1 MFSNSGMT
9 PPVSLPTSSLD
20 GVSSSTTTSAAAAAT
35 TSTSNEGVNLEF
47 QPQVLPDRLLVA
59 YTTNHCNDL
68 DDMSKVCKVK
78 NRR

>member
-1 MFSNSGMT
+1 
-9 PPVSLPTSSLD
+9 
-20 GVSSSTTTSAAAAAT
+20 
-35 TSTSNEGVNLEF
+35 
-47 QPQVLPDRLLVA
+47 LLVA